1 MIGWA
6 IAGGIVVV
14 LLALIVFSSIECKII
29 FHKSGKHERV
39 VLLIRA
45 CYGLLRWKYEW
56 RSIRFI
62 NLETGVHLH
71 VKAKDNV
78 GTGHASREETQVD
91 KKLIERYKHNVRRLL
106 RHTRDIILWL
116 KETLQRVQCSMFT
129 WDTEIGLLNPATAC
143 LLTGA
148 SWSVKS
154 MLVGALTHH
163 IRFRRHPQMEVN
175 PQFQNPYF
183 STRIVCITKIRIVHA
198 ITAVI
203 KLIIRIVRAEGG
215 IRTWRSILSRA

>member
-1 MIGWA
+1 MLGWA
-6 IAGGIVVV
+6 IAGGVVAALLV
-14 LLALIVFSSIECKII
+14 LFFFSSIECKII
-29 FHKSGKHERV
+29 VHKSGKYERI

-62 NLETGVHLH
+62 NMESGLHIH

-78 GTGHASREETQVD
+78 GTGHATRDKTQVD
-91 KKLIERYKHNVRRLL
+91 KRLIKKYIHNAQRIL
-106 RHTRDIILWL
+106 RHTRDFTEWL
-116 KETLQRVQCSMFT
+116 KATLQLVQCRMFA

-154 MLVGALTHH
+154 MLVGAMTHL
-163 IRFRRHPQMEVN
+163 IRFHQYPQIEVN
-175 PQFQNPYF
+175 PQFHCPFF
-183 STRIVCITKIRIVHA
+183 STRLVCITKIRIVHA
-198 ITAVI
+198 ISAVF

-215 IRTWRSILSRA
+215 IRTWRNILSRA